1 MDETGDRM
9 LSIAARIQFL
19 RRLPLTR
26 NRQARIGEMR
36 AELGVLARLRRV
48 KLARLQRETMLQR
61 RADLV
66 KLQRA
71 KLVTRQSE
79 RFAKLA
85 AIRKMRQNRAGA
97 ESIAKFRFKKKRPTK
112 KELRDLLRLAA
123 KTGRFDEATF
133 MATAQLLLR
142 G

>member
-9 LSIAARIQFL
+9 LTIAGRIQFL
-19 RRLPLTR
+19 RRLPPTR

-48 KLARLQRETMLQR
+48 KLARLRRETMLQR

-66 KLQRA
+66 KLQR
-71 KLVTRQSE
+71 E

-97 ESIAKFRFKKKRPTK
+97 EIIAKFRFKKKRPTK